1 MRVLE
6 LCDFLA
12 GQFEPLPLDTYLQ
25 YLKAQ
30 EAAGRVRFF
39 ENGTQATLGTR

>member
-6 LCDFLA
+6 VRDFLA
-12 GQFEPLPLDTYLQ
+12 GQFEPLPLDTYMQ
-25 YLKAQ
+25 YLRAQ

>member
-6 LCDFLA
+6 MRDLLA
-12 GQFEPLPLDTYLQ
+12 GQFEPLPLDISMQ
-25 YLKAQ
+25 YLRAQ